1 MVFFGRFSDHTV
13 ENKMKS
19 HEKAEPI
26 ESEYILINFM
36 GYNNIIRLMT
46 PVLYKVPITVCMLL
60 S

>member
-1 MVFFGRFSDHTV
+1 
-13 ENKMKS
+13 MKS

-46 PVLYKVPITVCMLL
+46 PVLHRVTGTLCKTRVIKNIMIIAYTQ
-60 S
+60 